1 MKSTRL
7 LLNRQTQQ
15 RRAAKQRSDQEKRKE
30 KQQSMTKEEWET
42 VQKAEAEREE
52 QRAARKLEKKA
63 TQEEAEKS
71 KLDAVRERNE
81 AEQAAAKEEQARAL
95 AAAKAVA
102 RTVKEDACSSPTA
115 RPSQK
120 RRVEKEATRVYP
132 DELLWRNIRVEGVL
146 PPPAQSLLAE
156 IRQEKNTGKIW
167 CVHES
172 EVTTWDQVSV
182 SDELEVAHTRWSNH
196 YDTKWHSTG
205 PVHGPPPLIATLN
218 EDWEASR
225 SAREALAARVRRGEV
240 VPEKRA
246 EQEEQAANAGKH
258 FAFRG
263 SGTFNMV
270 MKLRF
275 DAGGT
280 PLLPPGGM
288 APLLASSVL
297 ANLDSVVFRTTI
309 RHGAPGAEGGTA
321 AALEVANSLRSAA
334 AGVGVPV
341 HGAFFW
347 TDQQRGAP
355 QPPQQWNTLFIL
367 READYTL
374 AEHFASLRD
383 KWGLRPGGP
392 GGDAL
397 RHVQTL
403 AAGTVHLCRR
413 VASVLHG
420 VNFDFSP
427 SNVVALDDSL
437 RAIDLDSLWYYEPGP
452 DLADDKV
459 LFFLNLL
466 ILSFNA
472 RAFARQSSFAQVFA
486 DVVAPSLMEIWT
498 EIHAGVLDAGW
509 LRTLGMPLR
518 PPNQGERKDAAN
530 RAHQLPPH
538 TGRHAKMQRALLV
551 MADQYLWQPATAAPP
566 PADNIAWPW
575 HWATSE
581 WMRPAAVPQL
591 LRYALHFNCP
601 ADAPPAWRATLW

>member
-1 MKSTRL
+1 MST
-7 LLNRQTQQ
+7 
-15 RRAAKQRSDQEKRKE
+15 
-30 KQQSMTKEEWET
+30 EEWAA
-42 VQKAEAEREE
+42 VQKEEAEREA
-52 QRAARKLEKKA
+52 QRAERKLEKKA
-63 TQEEAEKS
+63 AQQAEEKAKR
-71 KLDAVRERNE
+71 DAVRERYE
-81 AEQAAAKEEQARAL
+81 EEQAAAKKKQERAL
-95 AAAKAVA
+95 EAAKAVA
-102 RTVKEDACSSPTA
+102 GTVKEDACSSPTA

-120 RRVEKEATRVYP
+120 RRVEKEAARVYS
-132 DELLWRNIRVEGVL
+132 DELLWDNIRVEVAL
-146 PPPAQSLLAE
+146 PPPAQSLLEE
-156 IRQEKNTGKIW
+156 IWQGQNTGKIW

-172 EVTTWDQVSV
+172 KVTTWDQVSV
-182 SDELEVAHTRWSNH
+182 SEELEMAHTQWSNH
-196 YDTKWHSTG
+196 YGTKWRSTG
-205 PVHGPPPLIATLN
+205 PVHGPPPLIATLH

-225 SAREALAARVRRGEV
+225 RAKEALAARVRRGEV
-240 VPEKRA
+240 TPEQRA
-246 EQEEQAANAGKH
+246 ELEEQAVNAGKH

-275 DAGGT
+275 NAAGA

-297 ANLDSVVFRTTI
+297 ADLDSVVFRTTI
-309 RHGAPGAEGGTA
+309 RHAAAGAEGRTA

-347 TDQQRGAP
+347 PDQQRGASNVP
-355 QPPQQWNTLFIL
+355 PGWGAPEPPQQWNTLFIL

-383 KWGLRPGGP
+383 KWDMRLGAPSP
-392 GGDAL
+392 DAL
-397 RHVQTL
+397 EHVQTL
-403 AAGTVHLCRR
+403 ATRTVHLCRR

-466 ILSFNA
+466 ILSFNT

-486 DVVAPSLMEIWT
+486 DVVAPALMEIWT
-498 EIHAGVLDAGW
+498 EIRAGGLDAEW

-530 RAHQLPPH
+530 RAYQLPPH
-538 TGRHAKMQRALLV
+538 TGRHAKMQKALLV

-566 PADNIAWPW
+566 PADNRTWPW

-601 ADAPPAWRATLW
+601 ADAPSAWRATLW